1 MRRPTSRQTGFSLV
15 ELVIV
20 LSILGLLIAIGV
32 PSVMSYMRT
41 SRRVGAA
48 QSLEGDFRYAHVV
61 ATTKQKTCIVVFA
74 SDHYDVKQVSPA
86 TTLLTRTMPRGVSCA
101 STDTATF
108 YAWGLTDPVTVT
120 LSDQHDTSTVRLSSN
135 GRIQ

>member
-1 MRRPTSRQTGFSLV
+1 MRCRTGKETGFSLV

-48 QSLEGDFRYAHVV
+48 QSLEGDFRYAHAV
-61 ATTKQKTCIVVFA
+61 ATTRQKTCIIVFA
-74 SDHYDVKQVSPA
+74 SNHYDVKQLSPA
-86 TTLLTRTMPRGVSCA
+86 TTLLTRDLPRGVNCA

-120 LSDQHDTSTVRLSSN
+120 LADQHDTSTVRLSSN
-135 GRIQ
+135 GRVQ